1 MIPPIPPPPT
11 PSRMSDIFSQISS
24 DTTGLM
30 DYDRFAEYLQQVLQ
44 LPHAVF
50 ESPTFFYSPEA
61 LQQCFG
67 RDQQV
72 NVNQFLDTLMGD
84 ACPPCLMW
92 LPLLHRMASVERVYH
107 PVMCDACQV
116 GWAKEGLKGGVG
128 EGG

>member
-1 MIPPIPPPPT
+1 
-11 PSRMSDIFSQISS
+11 
-24 DTTGLM
+24 M

-67 RDQQV
+67 RDQHV

-116 GWAKEGLKGGVG
+116 GLRMGRGGFKKFYKTPFFKTTTNLTTLLTLPSPYR
-128 EGG
+128 